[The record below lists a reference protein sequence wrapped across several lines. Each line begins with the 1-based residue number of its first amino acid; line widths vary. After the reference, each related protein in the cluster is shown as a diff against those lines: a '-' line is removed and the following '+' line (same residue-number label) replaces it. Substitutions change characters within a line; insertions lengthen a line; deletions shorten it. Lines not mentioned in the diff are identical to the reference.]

1 MWLTLLIQL
10 IPTLIKIAEA
20 IFAQVPKSGEEK
32 KALVMGV
39 VEQLV
44 GVADTTFSGG
54 AKATW
59 EQIKPSVGMVVD
71 ASANIIFPPHPAGG
85 AFGSN

>member
-1 MWLTLLIQL
+1 MWLTILLQL
-10 IPTLIKIAEA
+10 LPSLIKIAEA
-20 IFAQVPKSGEEK
+20 IFANIPKSGADK

-39 VEQLV
+39 VENLV

-54 AKATW
+54 AKETW

-71 ASANIIFPPHPAGG
+71 ATANIIYPPHPAGG
-85 AFGSN
+85 AFGG